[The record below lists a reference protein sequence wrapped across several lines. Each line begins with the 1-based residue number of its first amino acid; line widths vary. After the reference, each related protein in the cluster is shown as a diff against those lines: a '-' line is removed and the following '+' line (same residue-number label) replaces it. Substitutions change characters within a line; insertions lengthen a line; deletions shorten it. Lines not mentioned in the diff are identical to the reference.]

1 MPTREDFIRRF
12 GPIEPLAS
20 ANARWCE
27 CRVPSR
33 DYPRSGPMFAGQF
46 WTSGYFLPGEDP
58 AGDDLPWAEI
68 AQDVMQSR
76 ALAEHLADV
85 RVHSDTDSPY
95 VPCFFR
101 LPDGVGF
108 GAGLK
113 AALGWQVDPEFER
126 SPFWGD
132 VQVRSLPPDS
142 DAFFWDPLDDDV
154 IDEYFSPEELASL
167 RRVTAVM
174 KDSLADLRH
183 VTFPEAYVAYPVLW
197 LGRTG
202 HGSWVGLWALRVDT

>member
-1 MPTREDFIRRF
+1 MHTRDGFIHRF
-12 GPIEPLAS
+12 GPIGPLES
-20 ANARWCE
+20 LNARWHE

-33 DYPRSGPMFAGQF
+33 DYPHSGPMFAGRF
-46 WTSGYFLPGEDP
+46 WTSGYVLPGEDP

-68 AQDVMQSR
+68 AQDVTQSR
-76 ALAEHLADV
+76 TLAKLLADV
-85 RVHSDTDSPY
+85 WVHSDTDSPY
-95 VPCFFR
+95 FPCFFR
-101 LPDGVGF
+101 LPDVADFGV
-108 GAGLK
+108 ALK

-126 SPFWGD
+126 SPVWGD

-154 IDEYFSPEELASL
+154 IDEYFSPVALASL

-174 KDSLADLRH
+174 KAGLADLRH

>member
-1 MPTREDFIRRF
+1 MHTPEDFIRRF
-12 GPIEPLAS
+12 GPIEPLES
-20 ANARWCE
+20 ANDRWRE

-33 DYPRSGPMFAGQF
+33 DYPHSGSMFAGQF

-58 AGDDLPWAEI
+58 ASDDLPWAEI

-76 ALAEHLADV
+76 GLAEQLADV
-85 RVHSDTDSPY
+85 WVHSDTDSPY
-95 VPCFFR
+95 FPCFLR
-101 LPDGVGF
+101 LPDGAGF

-113 AALGWQVDPEFER
+113 AALGWQVDPQFER

-132 VQVRSLPPDS
+132 VRVRPLPPDS

-154 IDEYFSPEELASL
+154 IDEYFSPKELVSL

-183 VTFPEAYVAYPVLW
+183 VTFPEAYVTYPVLW